1 MTKEFLHP
9 EWTVGNLWD
18 YFLNEC
24 GRAQS
29 TMGSA
34 TPGKEVAGTKES
46 IEKALEFKEV
56 SRIPPQSLLQFLP
69 TDIALSAF
77 LDFP

>member
-1 MTKEFLHP
+1 
-9 EWTVGNLWD
+9 
-18 YFLNEC
+18 
-24 GRAQS
+24 
-29 TMGSA
+29 MGSA

-56 SRIPPQSLLQFLP
+56 SHIPPQSLLQFLP
-69 TDIALSAF
+69 TDLALSAF